1 MVWFLVV
8 VCITVLIVCLVYVA
22 QMEDV
27 LYREPHIPEFDSE
40 RKVRE
45 IKLRLADI
53 QWQRNKTKQ

>member
-1 MVWFLVV
+1 MMWFLVV
-8 VCITVLIVCLVYVA
+8 ACITVLIVCLVYVA

-27 LYREPHIPEFDSE
+27 LYREPDIPEFDSE

-53 QWQRNKTKQ
+53 EWKRNKLNQ

>member
-1 MVWFLVV
+1 MMWFLVV
-8 VCITVLIVCLVYVA
+8 ACITVLIVCLVYVA

-53 QWQRNKTKQ
+53 QWHRNKTKQ

>member
-1 MVWFLVV
+1 MMWFLVV

-53 QWQRNKTKQ
+53 QWHRNKTKQ

>member
-1 MVWFLVV
+1 MMWFLVV

-40 RKVRE
+40 RKVRG

-53 QWQRNKTKQ
+53 QWHRNKTKQ

>member
-53 QWQRNKTKQ
+53 QWHRNKTKQ

>member
-1 MVWFLVV
+1 MMWFLVV
-8 VCITVLIVCLVYVA
+8 ACITVLIVCLVYVA

-27 LYREPHIPEFDSE
+27 LYREPDIPEFDSE

-53 QWQRNKTKQ
+53 QWHRNKTKQ

>member
-1 MVWFLVV
+1 MMWFLVV

-27 LYREPHIPEFDSE
+27 LYREPDIPEFDSE

-53 QWQRNKTKQ
+53 QWHRNKTKQ